1 MSNESIQ
8 KLERVSDALGQ
19 ITRLVNINRDGRAM
33 LAEVGAQLT
42 EAIKALSAT
51 RPAETGSEGKV
62 ERLRNALQPFAVAA
76 STIAHQKLPA
86 PFSLGY
92 WTEPRPT
99 AVPGVDLPQFVAV
112 LKYEKRHFDEAL
124 AAMEATDDWTPTPSL
139 EDSSALQSARGALEA
154 ASRALK
160 HSYDATEWPA
170 TPDCDQLKAAALC
183 DSALA
188 LLAKGGGA

>member
-1 MSNESIQ
+1 MNKEQLESHARSGNIFAACTMFADAH
-8 KLERVSDALGQ
+8 KLPAS
-19 ITRLVNINRDGRAM
+19 
-33 LAEVGAQLT
+33 EVFGFVQL
-42 EAIKALSAT
+42 LS

-124 AAMEATDDWTPTPSL
+124 AAMEATDDWTPTPNKTRSL
-139 EDSSALQSARGALEA
+139 
-154 ASRALK
+154 
-160 HSYDATEWPA
+160 
-170 TPDCDQLKAAALC
+170 
-183 DSALA
+183 
-188 LLAKGGGA
+188 